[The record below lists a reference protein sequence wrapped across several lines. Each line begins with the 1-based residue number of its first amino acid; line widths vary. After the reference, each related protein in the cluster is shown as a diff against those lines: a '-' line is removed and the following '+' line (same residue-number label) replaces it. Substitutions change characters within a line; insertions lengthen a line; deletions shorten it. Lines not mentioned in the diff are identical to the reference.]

1 LAEVA
6 EPKGET
12 IRWAR
17 ERPAESSWIAIA
29 NGIRRWICERD
40 SPLESRTGIVAGGPS
55 RYDGRRGNIDHGGAF
70 WNASV
75 EGARLDEGQRAHR
88 IIGRRRTESKL
99 LSRANWES
107 KLLSRANWE

>member
-1 LAEVA
+1 MFGGSG

-17 ERPAESSWIAIA
+17 ERPAESSGIAIA

-40 SPLESRTGIVAGGPS
+40 SSLELRMGIIAGGPS
-55 RYDGRRGNIDHGGAF
+55 RNDGGRGNIDHGGAV

-75 EGARLDEGQRAHR
+75 EGTRFDEGQRAHR
-88 IIGRRRTESKL
+88 IIGRRRTDAKL
-99 LSRANWES
+99 LSHA
-107 KLLSRANWE
+107 K